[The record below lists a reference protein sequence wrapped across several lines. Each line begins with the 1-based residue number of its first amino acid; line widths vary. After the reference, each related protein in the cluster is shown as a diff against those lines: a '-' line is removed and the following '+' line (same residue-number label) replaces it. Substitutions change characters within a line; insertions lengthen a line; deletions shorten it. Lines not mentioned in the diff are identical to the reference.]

1 MIIQILIE
9 GDSSCLNDFHKK
21 VSIFSSKI
29 KTQGN
34 QILYTCMDSQFETMK
49 MAAIKSNVNLYK
61 WNDKDKQWIID
72 VKKTTIKPNQ
82 SRR

>member
-1 MIIQILIE
+1 MIMQILIE
-9 GDSSCLNDFHKK
+9 GESSCLTNFHKK
-21 VSIFSSKI
+21 VSIITNRI
-29 KTQGN
+29 KTQAN
-34 QILYTCMDSQFETMK
+34 QVLYGCTDSQYDAVK

-72 VKKTTIKPNQ
+72 VKKVTIKPNQ